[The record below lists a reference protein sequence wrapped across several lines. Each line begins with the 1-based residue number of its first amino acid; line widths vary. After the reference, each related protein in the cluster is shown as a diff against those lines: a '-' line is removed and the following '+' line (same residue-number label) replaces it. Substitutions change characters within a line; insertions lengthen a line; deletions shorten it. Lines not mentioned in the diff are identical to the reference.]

1 MSFLKKRR
9 RHATLTKLILS
20 YLLVLV
26 IPLLIGSYVYKE
38 TVQLAREEALR
49 SNQSLLEQTRA
60 IVDERLNELGAIS
73 KYIAM
78 DRKIISLMNV
88 ERIAEGSNDYY
99 KVWDILS
106 TNPKYNLT
114 NKFIVDYFVFFKDNG
129 LVLSSDRS
137 YIGPE
142 EFEKSLYRNQGISH
156 PDWDSVLW
164 ENRHQSRYVSG
175 GQVTIDGMSHR
186 VIYYLQSI
194 PWEYSSNPK
203 GALMILI
210 DESAIQNLLSKIN
223 LGSSGMIFVEN
234 QDGGIITQL
243 KGDQTVIHPSGIAA
257 GSLQAG
263 TYESPSGEE
272 FIVSRSLSTV
282 SGWKYV
288 SVVPSRLVMSKVDYI
303 RNVTFAVLLITLTL
317 GVVTACMLAYRNYKP
332 VKHLVGR
339 IKELFGTDNDRSMSE
354 YDYLDSRISEL
365 YRNNR
370 SMRDQ
375 MLRTTFFERLL
386 NGGFDDHGEDSFP
399 VHVEGER
406 FGVMLARIVPGK
418 DKSDSRTAEQMNR
431 LMLLVKDELCTETNI
446 PYYKDDLNDNRIV
459 IVVAFE
465 EGDPTS
471 MKQIVERFEEK
482 VRNKL
487 PADIH
492 FSAGAVYPGL
502 QNVSISFDE
511 AKQALEYA
519 RYAKNAKAYMP
530 FSEVPNE
537 NQKCYYPIEME
548 LKLISNVKSGDEA
561 EVRKIIRKISE
572 ENFVNR
578 KLTPGMIEQLIH
590 ALKGTVVRSL
600 GPNEMEPQ
608 IARLLEKVHR
618 LDRIEDIFEAIL
630 ESHLLLCNALTE
642 QKNQDKAKLKEQLAE
657 FVERSYMREDFVLN
671 ELASR
676 FHFSETHMYQL
687 FKELMNA
694 TFSDYL
700 ENTRIRRACELLNGE
715 ESTIR
720 DVAKAVGYSSD
731 QTFRRAFKR
740 VMGVAPTDYIKATRV
755 FDGTSTS

>member
-9 RHATLTKLILS
+9 RHATLTRLILS

-38 TVQLAREEALR
+38 TVQLAQEEALR
-49 SNQSLLEQTRA
+49 SNQSLLEQTGA
-60 IVDERLNELGAIS
+60 IVDERLNELDAIS

-88 ERIAEGSNDYY
+88 EEIAEGSNDYY

-114 NKFIVDYFVFFKDNG
+114 NKFIVDYYVFFKDNR

-137 YIGPE
+137 YTSPE
-142 EFEKSLYRNQGISH
+142 AFEKSLYRNQDSGS
-156 PDWDSVLW
+156 PDWDRVLW
-164 ENRHQSRYVSG
+164 SERHQSQYVSG
-175 GQVTIDGMSHR
+175 GHVTIDGKSHR

-223 LGSSGMIFVEN
+223 LGRSGMIFVEN
-234 QDGGIITQL
+234 QDGDIITQL
-243 KGDQTVIHPSGIAA
+243 TGDRTVIEPSGIAA
-257 GSLQAG
+257 GNLRDGNYVSPAG
-263 TYESPSGEE
+263 EK

-288 SVVPSRLVMSKVDYI
+288 SVVPSRLVMTKVDYI

-317 GVVTACMLAYRNYKP
+317 GIVTACMLAYRNYKP
-332 VKHLVGR
+332 VKQLVGKIR
-339 IKELFGTDNDRSMSE
+339 ELFGTDNDRSMSE

-365 YRNNR
+365 YRSHR

-386 NGGFDDHGEDSFP
+386 NGGFYDQGEDSLP

-406 FGVMLARIVPGK
+406 FGVMLARIMPGK
-418 DKSDSRTAEQMNR
+418 DTSDRRTAEQMNR
-431 LMLLVKDELCTETNI
+431 LMLLVKEELCTEAAV
-446 PYYKDDLNDNRIV
+446 PFYKDDLNDNRIV
-459 IVVAFE
+459 IVVSFG
-465 EGDPTS
+465 EGDPSS
-471 MKQIVERFEEK
+471 MRSIVERFEEK
-482 VRNKL
+482 VRDKL
-487 PADIH
+487 PFDVH

-502 QNVSISFDE
+502 HNVSISFDE

-519 RYAKNAKAYMP
+519 RYAKNGSAYTL

-537 NQKCYYPIEME
+537 NQKFYYPIELE

-561 EVRKIIRKISE
+561 EVRRIIRRISE

-578 KLTPGMIEQLIH
+578 SLTSGMIEQLIH
-590 ALKGTVVRSL
+590 VLKGTVVRSL

-608 IARLLEKVHR
+608 IGRLLEKVQR
-618 LDRIEDIFEAIL
+618 MDRIEDIFEAIL
-630 ESHLLLCNALTE
+630 ASHLLLCHAQAE
-642 QKNQDKAKLKEQLAE
+642 QKNQDKAKLKAQIAAIVEQ
-657 FVERSYMREDFVLN
+657 SYMREDFVLY
-671 ELASR
+671 ELASQLR
-676 FHFSETHMYQL
+676 FSETYMYQL

-700 ENTRIRRACELLNGE
+700 EGTRIRRACELLNGE
-715 ESTIR
+715 ECTIR

-731 QTFRRAFKR
+731 HTFRRAFKR
-740 VMGVAPTDYIKATRV
+740 IMGVAPTEYVRATRGLE
-755 FDGTSTS
+755 GTSTT

>member
-1 MSFLKKRR
+1 MSFLMKGR
-9 RHATLTKLILS
+9 RHVTLIKLILS

-38 TVQLAREEALR
+38 TVQLAQEEALR
-49 SNQSLLEQTRA
+49 SNQSLLEQTRE
-60 IVDERLNELGAIS
+60 IVDERLNELDAIS

-78 DRKIISLMNV
+78 DRKIISLMNI

-114 NKFIVDYFVFFKDNG
+114 NKFIVDYFVFFKDNE

-137 YIGPE
+137 YVSTE
-142 EFEKSLYRNQGISH
+142 AFEKNLYRNQGISR
-156 PDWDSVLW
+156 PDWDRVLW

-175 GQVTIDGMSHR
+175 GQVTSNGMSHR

-243 KGDQTVIHPSGIAA
+243 TGGKTVIHPSGIAE
-257 GSLQAG
+257 GNLQDG
-263 TYESPSGEE
+263 TYTASSGEE

-282 SGWKYV
+282 SGWKYI

-303 RNVTFAVLLITLTL
+303 RNVTLAVLLITLTL
-317 GVVTACMLAYRNYKP
+317 GVITACMLAYRNYKP

-339 IKELFGTDNDRSMSE
+339 IKELFGTENDRSMSE

-370 SMRDQ
+370 SMRDH
-375 MLRTTFFERLL
+375 MLRATFFERLL
-386 NGGFDDHGEDSFP
+386 NGGFYDSGEDSFP

-418 DKSDSRTAEQMNR
+418 DTSDSQTAEQMNK
-431 LMLLVKDELCTETNI
+431 LMLLVKDELCTDVNV

-459 IVVAFE
+459 IVVSFGE
-465 EGDPTS
+465 DDPS
-471 MKQIVERFEEK
+471 SIKKIVERFEEK
-482 VRNKL
+482 VRGKL
-487 PADIH
+487 PAGIQ

-511 AKQALEYA
+511 AKQALEYV
-519 RYAKNAKAYMP
+519 RYAKNAKAYMF

-537 NQKCYYPIEME
+537 NQKFYYPIELE
-548 LKLISNVKSGDEA
+548 LKLISSVKSGDEV

-578 KLTPGMIEQLIH
+578 KLTSGMIEQLIH
-590 ALKGTVVRSL
+590 ALKGTVVRSF

-608 IARLLEKVHR
+608 IVQLLEKVQQM
-618 LDRIEDIFEAIL
+618 DRIEDIFEAIL

-642 QKNQDKAKLKEQLAE
+642 QKNQDKAKLREQL
-657 FVERSYMREDFVLN
+657 VEYVDRSYMRVDFVLY

-687 FKELMNA
+687 FKELMNV

-700 ENTRIRRACELLNGE
+700 ESMRIRRACELLNGGQ
-715 ESTIR
+715 STIR

-731 QTFRRAFKR
+731 HTFRRAFKR
-740 VMGVAPTDYIKATRV
+740 AMGVAPTDYVKATRV
-755 FDGTSTS
+755 FDGTSTL

>member
-60 IVDERLNELGAIS
+60 IVDERLNELDAIS

-78 DRKIISLMNV
+78 DRNIISLMNV

-114 NKFIVDYFVFFKDNG
+114 NKFIVDYFVFFKDNR

-137 YIGPE
+137 YISPE
-142 EFEKSLYRNQGISH
+142 AFEKSLYRNQGISR
-156 PDWDSVLW
+156 PDWDRVLW
-164 ENRHQSRYVSG
+164 ENRHQSRYFSG
-175 GQVTIDGMSHR
+175 GHVTIDGMSHR

-234 QDGGIITQL
+234 QDGDIITQL
-243 KGDQTVIHPSGIAA
+243 TGDKTVIRPSGITA

-263 TYESPSGEE
+263 TYASPSGEE
-272 FIVSRSLSTV
+272 FIVSRSSSTV
-282 SGWKYV
+282 SGWQYV

-317 GVVTACMLAYRNYKP
+317 GAVTACMLAYRNYKP

-386 NGGFDDHGEDSFP
+386 NGGFYDHGEDSLP

-406 FGVMLARIVPGK
+406 FGVMLARIMPGK
-418 DKSDSRTAEQMNR
+418 DTPDRRTAEQMNK
-431 LMLLVKDELCTETNI
+431 LMLLVKDELCTEANV

-459 IVVAFE
+459 IIVSFG
-465 EGDPTS
+465 EGDPSS
-471 MKQIVERFEEK
+471 MKKIVERFEEK
-482 VRNKL
+482 VRGKL
-487 PADIH
+487 TADIH

-519 RYAKNAKAYMP
+519 RYAKNGKAYML

-537 NQKCYYPIEME
+537 SQKFYYPIEME

-561 EVRKIIRKISE
+561 EVRGIIRKIGQ

-578 KLTPGMIEQLIH
+578 KLTSGMIEQLIH

-608 IARLLEKVHR
+608 IGRLLEKVHR

-642 QKNQDKAKLKEQLAE
+642 QKNQDKAKLREQIAAY
-657 FVERSYMREDFVLN
+657 VERSYMREDFVLY

-700 ENTRIRRACELLNGE
+700 ESTRIRRACELLNGE

-731 QTFRRAFKR
+731 HTFRRAFKR
-740 VMGVAPTDYIKATRV
+740 VMGVAPTDYVKATRV

>member
-9 RHATLTKLILS
+9 RHATLIKLIFS

-38 TVQLAREEALR
+38 TVELAREEALR
-49 SNQSLLEQTRA
+49 SNQSLLEQTRE
-60 IVDERLNELGAIS
+60 IVDERLNELDAIS

-78 DRKIISLMNV
+78 DRKIISLMNI
-88 ERIAEGSNDYY
+88 EQIAEGSNDYY

-106 TNPKYNLT
+106 SNPKYNLT
-114 NKFIVDYFVFFKDNG
+114 NKFIVDYFVFFKDNQ

-137 YIGPE
+137 YISTE
-142 EFEKSLYRNQGISH
+142 ALEKTLYRNQGSDL
-156 PDWDSVLW
+156 PDWNRILW
-164 ENRHQSRYVSG
+164 EKRYQSRYVSG
-175 GQVTIDGMSHR
+175 GQVTIDGMNHR

-210 DESAIQNLLSKIN
+210 DESAIQSLLSKIN

-243 KGDQTVIHPSGIAA
+243 TGDQTVIHPSSIAA
-257 GSLQAG
+257 GNLQDG
-263 TYESPSGEE
+263 TYTSSSGEE

-282 SGWKYV
+282 SGWKYI

-370 SMRDQ
+370 SMRDH

-386 NGGFDDHGEDSFP
+386 DGGFYDGTDSLP

-406 FGVMLARIVPGK
+406 FGVILARIVSGK
-418 DKSDSRTAEQMNR
+418 DTSDSRMVEQMNK
-431 LMLLVKDELCTETNI
+431 LMLLVKNELCTEANI
-446 PYYKDDLNDNRIV
+446 PYYKEDLNENRIV
-459 IVVAFE
+459 IVISF
-465 EGDPTS
+465 GDGDS
-471 MKQIVERFEEK
+471 SSIKEIIERFEEK
-482 VRNKL
+482 VRSKL
-487 PADIH
+487 SAGIQC
-492 FSAGAVYPGL
+492 SAGAVYPGL

-519 RYAKNAKAYMP
+519 RYAGNTKGYML

-537 NQKCYYPIEME
+537 NQKFYYPIELE
-548 LKLISNVKSGDEA
+548 LKLISSVKSGDEA

-578 KLTPGMIEQLIH
+578 KLTSGMIEQLIH
-590 ALKGTVVRSL
+590 ALKGTVVRSF
-600 GPNEMEPQ
+600 GPNDMQPQ
-608 IARLLEKVHR
+608 IGQLLEKVQR
-618 LDRIEDIFEAIL
+618 MDRVEDIFEVIL

-642 QKNQDKAKLKEQLAE
+642 QKNQDKARLREQLVE
-657 FVERSYMREDFVLN
+657 FVEQSYMREDFVLY
-671 ELASR
+671 ELASH

-687 FKELMNA
+687 FKELMNG

-700 ENTRIRRACELLNGE
+700 EGIRIRRACELLNGGQ
-715 ESTIR
+715 STIR

-731 QTFRRAFKR
+731 HTFRRAFKR
-740 VMGVAPTDYIKATRV
+740 AMGVAPTDYVKATRV
-755 FDGTSTS
+755 FDGTSTL